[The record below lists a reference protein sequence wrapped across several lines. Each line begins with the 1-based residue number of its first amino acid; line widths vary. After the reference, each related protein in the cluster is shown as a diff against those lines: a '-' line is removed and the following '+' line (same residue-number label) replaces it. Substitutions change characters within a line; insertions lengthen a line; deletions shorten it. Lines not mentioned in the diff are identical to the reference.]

1 MIVVNPA
8 TRLLQIINEWES
20 HVEVASVMAARTG
33 ENPSV
38 EQVMRE
44 AFTAYWELSDWC
56 RTYSQKVKGTELYLN
71 DLWDYLLSASVAWD
85 SWSPLELNKYVRA
98 WLESFSAVLDTSL
111 EFRVLYTPEQLR
123 PIREALVEIG
133 ESIRNVRDLPDK
145 FVSELLTL
153 IGRAIQLI
161 DTESTPSMQ
170 IRSSIFEATGAYY
183 AVADKVPEETR
194 NTVERRW
201 REIAATWFRDVST
214 DVVGGIL
221 SGAALGFISA

>member
-8 TRLLQIINEWES
+8 TRLLQIISEWES
-20 HVEVASVMAARTG
+20 HVDVPSTFEARTSG
-33 ENPSV
+33 APLEP
-38 EQVMRE
+38 VMRG

-56 RTYSQKVKGTELYLN
+56 GKYKEFFPDN
-71 DLWDYLLSASVAWD
+71 DLPLSELWDYLLSANTDWV
-85 SWSPLELNKYVRA
+85 SWKPTRLNPFVRA
-98 WLESFSAVLDTSL
+98 WLGTYSGILDTSL
-111 EFRVLYTPEQLR
+111 EFRVLYTPEQLH